1 MSAKNRPSFLLS
13 QKWVFKC
20 CKSKWKEKWIVQY
33 FSFVVYSILMKYVG
47 ISRTFSEIWEVW
59 RFAEC
64 VAKFC
69 ELFLKFP
76 KPNKWFS
83 IKSIISIAS
92 WMKVQGSSCSAGGDL
107 EWDPR
112 VERGERQSALRCR
125 LLRGLE
131 RMTPATPYPQTLKNS
146 GQKRREKHHV
156 LHELISIELHSHK
169 FFKAVCPREEWTVE
183 VSLEVG
189 WGGLWNILESIF
201 DRNLANLLTLG

>member
-1 MSAKNRPSFLLS
+1 
-13 QKWVFKC
+13 
-20 CKSKWKEKWIVQY
+20 
-33 FSFVVYSILMKYVG
+33 MKYVG

-131 RMTPATPYPQTLKNS
+131 RMTPATAVLDPLPPDPEKQWSKKEREASCSAWTHKHRVTQTQILQS
-146 GQKRREKHHV
+146 GLSTRGV
-156 LHELISIELHSHK
+156 N
-169 FFKAVCPREEWTVE
+169 
-183 VSLEVG
+183 G
-189 WGGLWNILESIF
+189 WGFAIGWLRWFVKHSREYLRS
-201 DRNLANLLTLG
+201 